1 YLVVL
6 IIIIMLTFHYIAA
19 DRTGVHAFGL
29 DGDNPKLPESLARS
43 KHKIVFVGPPGLA
56 MRSLGDKISST
67 IAANVPTMDWSG
79 NYVTLMNKVMLFFSE
94 SVYEVPCVKDVQAF
108 AQIQGEVPG
117 SPTFIT
123 RLAPDARHLEVQVL
137 AVQYG
142 NAISL
147 FGRDCSHPTT
157 EMAQLQI
164 AMGIPLHQIRDIRV
178 LYGLAPSGTSE
189 IDFDFSDPE
198 SLQTQRRPAPKGHVI
213 TVRIT
218 AENPDAGFKP
228 SSGMVHELNFRS
240 STNV

>member
-79 NYVTLMNKVMLFFSE
+79 NYVTLMNKQIPIIIKSSE
-94 SVYEVPCVKDVQAF
+94 G
-108 AQIQGEVPG
+108 GEG
-117 SPTFIT
+117 T
-123 RLAPDARHLEVQVL
+123 RHLEVQVL